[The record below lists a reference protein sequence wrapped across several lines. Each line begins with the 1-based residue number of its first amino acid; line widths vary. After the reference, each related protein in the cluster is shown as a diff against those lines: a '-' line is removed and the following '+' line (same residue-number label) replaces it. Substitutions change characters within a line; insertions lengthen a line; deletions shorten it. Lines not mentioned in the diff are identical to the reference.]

1 MSNNMRKVNYLIFTF
16 TNHLVK
22 RLNSE
27 ITAKNSILGVYL
39 GKIINNGQLMVKS
52 LLRFSSLNFTGNIV
66 TFECEF
72 NREIFD

>member
-1 MSNNMRKVNYLIFTF
+1 MRKVNYLIFTF

-27 ITAKNSILGVYL
+27 IRAKNSILGVYL
-39 GKIINNGQLMVKS
+39 GKMINNGQLMVKS

-66 TFECEF
+66 TFEFEF
-72 NREIFD
+72 NREIFN